1 MVMNKLLF
9 RATSLVAG
17 LLFGLGMV
25 VSGMADPAKVIGF
38 LDVAGTWAP
47 SLMFVMGGALAIFM
61 PAYFFLIKPKAK
73 PVNAEV
79 FCLANNTKIDR
90 RLISGSVIFG
100 LGWGLVGICPG
111 PVVSSLALGNLG
123 AWVFFPAMMVGLG
136 ATNLLICIRNRKES
150 QTQTA

>member
-1 MVMNKLLF
+1 MNKLLF

-38 LDVAGTWAP
+38 LDVAGTWDP
-47 SLMFVMGGALAIFM
+47 SLMFVMGGALAVFM

-79 FCLANNTKIDR
+79 FCLANKTKIDR

>member
-1 MVMNKLLF
+1 MNKLLF

-25 VSGMADPAKVIGF
+25 VSDMADPAKVIGF
-38 LDVAGTWAP
+38 LDVAGTWDP

-61 PAYFFLIKPKAK
+61 PAYFLLIKPKAK

-90 RLISGSVIFG
+90 CLISGSVIFG

-123 AWVFFPAMMVGLG
+123 AWVFFPAMMVGLS

>member
-1 MVMNKLLF
+1 MNKLLF

-38 LDVAGTWAP
+38 LDVAGTWDP
-47 SLMFVMGGALAIFM
+47 SLMFVMGGALVIFM

-79 FCLANNTKIDR
+79 FCLANNTKIDS

-136 ATNLLICIRNRKES
+136 LTNLLICIRNRKES

>member
-1 MVMNKLLF
+1 MNKLLF

-38 LDVAGTWAP
+38 LDVAGTWDP

-79 FCLANNTKIDR
+79 FCLANNTKIDH

>member
-1 MVMNKLLF
+1 MNKLLF

-38 LDVAGTWAP
+38 LDVAGTWDP
-47 SLMFVMGGALAIFM
+47 SLMFVMGGALAVFM
-61 PAYFFLIKPKAK
+61 PAYFLLIKPKAK

-79 FCLANNTKIDR
+79 FCLAKNTKIDR

>member
-1 MVMNKLLF
+1 MNKLLF

-38 LDVAGTWAP
+38 LDVAGTWDP
-47 SLMFVMGGALAIFM
+47 SLMFVMGGALVIFM

-79 FCLANNTKIDR
+79 FCLANNTKIDS

>member
-1 MVMNKLLF
+1 MHNVLF
-9 RATSLVAG
+9 RVTSLVAG

-38 LDVAGTWAP
+38 LDVTGAWDP
-47 SLMFVMGGALAIFM
+47 SLMFVMGGALVVFM
-61 PAYFFLIKPKAK
+61 PAYFLLIKPKAK
-73 PVNAEV
+73 PVNAKV

-111 PVVSSLALGNLG
+111 PIVSSLALGNLG
-123 AWVFFPAMMVGLG
+123 AWVFFPAMMLGLG
-136 ATNLLICIRNRKES
+136 VTNLLICIKNRKEI

>member
-1 MVMNKLLF
+1 
-9 RATSLVAG
+9 
-17 LLFGLGMV
+17 
-25 VSGMADPAKVIGF
+25 
-38 LDVAGTWAP
+38 
-47 SLMFVMGGALAIFM
+47 
-61 PAYFFLIKPKAK
+61 
-73 PVNAEV
+73 
-79 FCLANNTKIDR
+79 IDR

-136 ATNLLICIRNRKES
+136 TTNLLICIRNRKES

>member
-1 MVMNKLLF
+1 MNKLLF

-38 LDVAGTWAP
+38 LDVAGTWDP
-47 SLMFVMGGALAIFM
+47 SLMFVMGGALAVFM
-61 PAYFFLIKPKAK
+61 PA
-73 PVNAEV
+73 NAEV

>member
-1 MVMNKLLF
+1 MNKLLF

-38 LDVAGTWAP
+38 LDVAGTWDP
-47 SLMFVMGGALAIFM
+47 SLMFVMGGALAVFM
-61 PAYFFLIKPKAK
+61 PAYFLLIKSKAK

-79 FCLANNTKIDR
+79 FCLANNIKIDR

-111 PVVSSLALGNLG
+111 PAVSSLALGNLG

>member
-1 MVMNKLLF
+1 MNKLLF

-25 VSGMADPAKVIGF
+25 VSGMAEPAKVIGF
-38 LDVAGTWAP
+38 LDVAGTWDP
-47 SLMFVMGGALAIFM
+47 SLMFVMGGALAVFM
-61 PAYFFLIKPKAK
+61 PAYFLLIKPQAK

-79 FCLANNTKIDR
+79 FCLASNTKIDR

-100 LGWGLVGICPG
+100 LGWGLAGICPG

-136 ATNLLICIRNRKES
+136 ATNLLIFIRNRKES
-150 QTQTA
+150 

>member
-1 MVMNKLLF
+1 MHNVLF
-9 RATSLVAG
+9 RVTSLVAG
-17 LLFGLGMV
+17 LLFGVGMV

-38 LDVAGTWAP
+38 LDVTGVWDP
-47 SLMFVMGGALAIFM
+47 SLMFVMGGALAVFM
-61 PAYFFLIKPKAK
+61 PAYFLLIKSQAK
-73 PVNAEV
+73 PVNAKV

-111 PVVSSLALGNLG
+111 PIVSSLALGNIG

-136 ATNLLICIRNRKES
+136 LTNLLIRIRNRKET

>member
-1 MVMNKLLF
+1 MNNVLF

-38 LDVAGTWAP
+38 LDVAGAWDP
-47 SLMFVMGGALAIFM
+47 SLMFVMGGALAVFM
-61 PAYFFLIKPKAK
+61 PAYFLLIKSQAK
-73 PVNAEV
+73 PVNAKV
-79 FCLANNTKIDR
+79 FCLANNNKIDR

-111 PVVSSLALGNLG
+111 PIVSSLALGNLG

-136 ATNLLICIRNRKES
+136 LANLLIRIRNRKET

>member
-1 MVMNKLLF
+1 MHNVLF
-9 RATSLVAG
+9 RVTSLVAG

-25 VSGMADPAKVIGF
+25 VSGMADPAKVVGF
-38 LDVAGTWAP
+38 LDVAGAWDP
-47 SLMFVMGGALAIFM
+47 SLMFVMGGALVVFM
-61 PAYFFLIKPKAK
+61 PAYFLLIKPKAK
-73 PVNAEV
+73 PVNAKV

-111 PVVSSLALGNLG
+111 PIVSSLALGNLG
-123 AWVFFPAMMVGLG
+123 AWVFFPAMMFGLG
-136 ATNLLICIRNRKES
+136 VTNLLICIKNRKEI